1 MNSDRQPTFLQK
13 HWPTLVLLLL
23 PIIPLWRTI
32 LLGEAIGPFDQI
44 LQMSPWKQAP
54 NPGRVWDVLHADSV
68 LQFYAWRDL
77 VFEAWGKMQLPL
89 WNPYQLMGT
98 PLLANSQSAAFY
110 PLHILMGV
118 LHVPT
123 AMAITLLGWF
133 HLAWASLGVAKL
145 VRQWGGGVE
154 GSVFA
159 GAVISLSPFMLG
171 WLPLA
176 SVVTTVA
183 WIPWCFVFLDQLFGD
198 KPIKAAGL
206 LAGCIGMMILG
217 GHLQFVFYGFIGLLL
232 VGVVLLAVRW
242 KTSGSAAWKALVFA
256 VLAIGLGVG
265 VAAPQLLP
273 VLQYSK
279 FSHRQGTATSEGYN
293 AYFAGGLAPFE
304 LLGVSF
310 PSLLGYPGKPVSD
323 ESELTGIGSY
333 WPAYVRRGASFAE
346 GALGVGPVLFGL
358 LLLIRRKHR
367 SSQGLIASGVVALVS
382 LLMAFGTPLN
392 MLFYFGIPGFSAT
405 GSPGRSICLFV
416 IAAALAA
423 GLLWPKEDE
432 EWPDKK
438 KWIGATAGVLLISI
452 AAASMMR
459 GLPSWIP
466 KFDASVVISKSLAF
480 GMALAFVSAILA
492 IGIALI
498 PKEHRKMGAL
508 ACAALSQL
516 LLAAF
521 FVLPTS
527 PKVFDKVAAQEPN
540 VRNAFVNA
548 DWQLLAAAPALYP
561 PNTAS
566 SVRLYDVGG
575 YDSLLHRETVKAI
588 HDADGEDPAPQA
600 NGNIMLIKPRFDLEA
615 LKNLGVSTVYSTKE
629 LPQFAGQSPEE
640 KEGVF
645 KYSTDG
651 PGRVS
656 IEGGTAKITED
667 GPASCIV
674 EVDSPGG
681 TLILRDRQMPG
692 WKAEVDGKPA
702 EIKDGLFRELQL
714 SAGKHT
720 VKYFYDPPGLSTGTQ
735 ICLVSLVLI
744 TVCVLFNTLL
754 ARKNRK

>member
-1 MNSDRQPTFLQK
+1 MNSDRQPNFLQK

-23 PIIPLWRTI
+23 PIIPLWRAI

-77 VFEAWGKMQLPL
+77 VFDAWGKMQPPL

-98 PLLANSQSAAFY
+98 PLMANSQSAAFY

-183 WIPWCFVFLDQLFGD
+183 WIPWCFVFLDQLFGE

-206 LAGCIGMMILG
+206 LGACVGMMILG

-232 VGVVLLAVRW
+232 AGLALLVMRW
-242 KTSGSAAWKALVFA
+242 KSSGSNAWKAPVFA
-256 VLAIGLGVG
+256 VLAIGMGVG
-265 VAAPQLLP
+265 LAAPQLLP

-279 FSHRQGTATSEGYN
+279 FSHRQGIATSEGYN
-293 AYFAGGLAPFE
+293 AYVAGGLAPFE

-310 PSLLGYPGKPVSD
+310 PSLMGYPGKPVSD
-323 ESELTGIGSY
+323 EQELAGIGSY
-333 WPAYVRRGASFAE
+333 WPAFVRRGASFAE

-358 LLLIRRKHR
+358 LMMIRRKHR
-367 SSQGLIASGVVALVS
+367 ASQGLIVSAAVGVVS

-416 IAAALAA
+416 IAAAVAA
-423 GLLWPKEDE
+423 GLLWPTEDE
-432 EWPDKK
+432 EWPEKK
-438 KWIGATAGVLLISI
+438 KWIGATAGVLLVSI

-466 KFDASVVISKSLAF
+466 QFDASVVISKSLAF
-480 GMALAFVSAILA
+480 GMALAIAAGILA
-492 IGIALI
+492 IGLVFI
-498 PKEHRKMGAL
+498 PKEHRRLGTL
-508 ACAALSQL
+508 ACAALSQV

-521 FVLPTS
+521 FVVPTS
-527 PKVFDKVAAQEPN
+527 AHVFEKTATQEPN
-540 VRNAFVNA
+540 TRNAFVNA
-548 DWQLLAAAPALYP
+548 DWQLMAAAPALYP

-575 YDSLLHRETVKAI
+575 YDSLLHRDTVKAI

-615 LKNLGVSTVYSTKE
+615 LKNLGVSVVYSTRE
-629 LPQFAGQSPEE
+629 LPQFTGQTPEE
-640 KEGVF
+640 KDGVL
-645 KYSTDG
+645 KYTTDG

-656 IEGGTAKITED
+656 IEGGTAKIVED
-667 GPASCIV
+667 GANSCTV
-674 EVDSPGG
+674 EVDSSGG
-681 TLILRDRQMPG
+681 TLVLRDRNMPG
-692 WKAEVDGKPA
+692 WKAEVDGKSV
-702 EIKDGLFRELQL
+702 EIKGELFREVEVP
-714 SAGKHT
+714 SGKHT
-720 VKYFYDPPGLSTGTQ
+720 VKYLYDPPGLSTGTQ

-744 TVCVLFNTLL
+744 TVCIAITTLL
-754 ARKNRK
+754 ARKNTK